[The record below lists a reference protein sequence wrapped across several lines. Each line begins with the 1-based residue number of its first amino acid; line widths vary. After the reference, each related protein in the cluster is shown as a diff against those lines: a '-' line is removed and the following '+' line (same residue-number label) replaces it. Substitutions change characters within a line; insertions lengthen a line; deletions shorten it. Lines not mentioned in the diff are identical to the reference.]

1 MSTIKTLRL
10 RANLT
15 QVQLAEAVGVKQAN
29 ISHWESGRCFPRRS
43 LWPKLANALNCTV
56 EELLTEKSA

>member
-1 MSTIKTLRL
+1 MSTIKELRI

-15 QVQLAEAVGVKQAN
+15 QVQLAEAVGVKQACVS
-29 ISHWESGRCFPRRS
+29 IWESGRSFPRRS
-43 LWPKLANALNCTV
+43 LWPKLAHALNCTV